1 MMGFTTTEDAAQAD
15 AVVGAIAMDEDGL
28 ATVQAGAPYVGYT
41 ENAIELVQE
50 SILPALQYDYTDG
63 KDCLGYVIYPEKT
76 LVNASFLTGTS
87 YVNTAE

>member
-1 MMGFTTTEDAAQAD
+1 MLSARC
-15 AVVGAIAMDEDGL
+15 VKVPIRCN
-28 ATVQAGAPYVGYT
+28 YT
-41 ENAIELVQE
+41 DFCDRINAIELVQE